1 MGLNDVTLKSML
13 QAVYQL
19 QNIVFD
25 KRRKNLSLLFSSSLI
40 CSAVVLQFFFDLVAK
55 AWM

>member
-25 KRRKNLSLLFSSSLI
+25 KRRSNLSLLFSSSLI